1 MSDKL
6 NLDELKKFENAGYE
20 NKGNESFDLETILRD
35 FGDKKDEPEVAECP
49 STDID
54 DVEVVKPQGLSITGV
69 FEAIHSEKVH
79 GSDTHTE
86 KVRDFDFENTEE
98 NDGTYESADD
108 KISEENSSDNTSNE
122 ISASIENVRYFDTAT
137 FNSIKEQAHEKIKSP
152 IASFAK
158 GDGEEEDV
166 EGEEIP
172 AFEPTEEIDD
182 YENEEEKEDVA
193 AELRRIRSSASLKTI
208 LTFITACLSGALFTA
223 LCTGFTVP
231 GIDIEYDISVY
242 IPIMLALS
250 VAATAV
256 NAASIWNG
264 FAGIFKL
271 KCSSESFLA
280 VIFIFSFVLDICYIV
295 LKTPASECIV
305 FDLLYVIML
314 FFSIN
319 SKRIIADNIYKN
331 FAIVSAEGTK
341 MVMDNR
347 QNDELIND
355 IIVDTGCSNDIAY
368 AARSEFVSDFVRRSF
383 LDFDLC
389 SKYSAPGIFLL
400 FGAVLTAAV
409 NYAVIG
415 SFTTCLKFAAGALC
429 AVSPLI
435 QGMNFAVSVYTN
447 SKKTRRNGG
456 SIAGINSCLE
466 LDDVQTVVI
475 DDSDIFSVSLNGIRF
490 YGDATADKVILYLNS
505 LYRVAGGPLKPLF
518 SDMLSED
525 IKTLP
530 RIDDIYYHDKM
541 GYSSLID
548 SKVFLAGNKQLMEH
562 FGIEFDDRDFEIIY
576 QQKSKHVLFA
586 AYDGRLA
593 GVFLLSYSLSANIK
607 RAFETYERDQ
617 VCVVIAEHDQNVN
630 TDTLFYHY
638 RTDDKLLFKILNF
651 GSAQRCVQKFRPV
664 EKAPSLIA
672 SRTGICG
679 LAFALHGCKSVKFAF
694 GAGRII
700 KAISSVIAFALVTFL
715 AFFSGMT
722 SYFPIQILVYQLLW
736 ALPAMFV
743 SLFSK

>member
-6 NLDELKKFENAGYE
+6 NLEEFKKFENAGYE
-20 NKGNESFDLETILRD
+20 NTGTDDFDLDTILRD
-35 FGDKKDEPEVAECP
+35 FGGGENVPDVPEL
-49 STDID
+49 SKSDID

-79 GSDTHTE
+79 EKDTRTD
-86 KVRDFDFENTEE
+86 KSQGFESEIAGNNDSTYDTAE
-98 NDGTYESADD
+98 N
-108 KISEENSSDNTSNE
+108 KISKENSDGNGEKE
-122 ISASIENVRYFDTAT
+122 ILSPIENVRYFDTAT
-137 FNSIKEQAHEKIKSP
+137 FNSVKEQAHEKIKSP

-172 AFEPTEEIDD
+172 VFEPTEEIDD
-182 YENEEEKEDVA
+182 YEKEEEKEDVS
-193 AELRRIRSSASLKTI
+193 AELKRIRSSASLKTI
-208 LTFITACLSGALFTA
+208 LTFITACLSGVLFAA
-223 LCTGFTVP
+223 LCTDFTVP

-256 NAASIWNG
+256 NAASVWNG
-264 FAGIFKL
+264 LIGIFKL

-280 VIFIFSFVLDICYIV
+280 LIFIFSSVLDICYII
-295 LKTPASECIV
+295 LKTPANECIV
-305 FDLLYVIML
+305 FDMLYVIML

-331 FAIVSAEGTK
+331 FSVVSADGTK

-368 AARSEFVSDFVRRSF
+368 AARSEFVSGFVRRSF

-389 SKYSAPGIFLL
+389 SRYAAPGIFLL
-400 FGAVLTAAV
+400 FGSVLAAVV

-429 AVSPLI
+429 AVSPLL

-447 SKKTRRNGG
+447 SKKTRKNGG
-456 SIAGINSCLE
+456 SIVGINSCME

-490 YGDATADKVILYLNS
+490 YGDSTADKVILYLNS

-562 FGIEFDDRDFEIIY
+562 FGIEIDDRDFEIIY

-593 GVFLLSYSLSANIK
+593 GVFLLSYSLPQNVK

-617 VCVVIAEHDQNVN
+617 VCVVIAEHDENVN

-651 GSAQRCVQKFRPV
+651 GSAQRCVQKFRLM

-694 GAGRII
+694 GAGKII

-722 SYFPIQILVYQLLW
+722 SYFPVQILVYQLLW

-743 SLFSK
+743 ALFSK